1 MLRITSH
8 PVLSGLLL
16 CLSFGTMS
24 SFAAAQ
30 ASVGADLSAPN
41 FSSFSRNNN
50 VVRWEQLVGLI
61 TAQGLS
67 NPVANIAS
75 GTTPWHARN
84 GAAAVDL
91 TNGEAAFFVQGLVL
105 IGGDT
110 SGTNG
115 PVNSVEGALCAML
128 VERIRRLRTPP
139 QFRWTF
145 KAMPSL
151 RDAWEGFR
159 ATCSNPI
166 FLVLNAAKGIWIAT
180 GTVRTIQDVR

>member
-8 PVLSGLLL
+8 PGLSGLLL
-16 CLSFGTMS
+16 CLSFGSMS
-24 SFAAAQ
+24 SFASAQ
-30 ASVGADLSAPN
+30 ASVSADLSAPN

-50 VVRWEQLVGLI
+50 VVRWEQLVRLI
-61 TAQGLS
+61 TAQRLS

-91 TNGEAAFFVQGLVL
+91 TNGEAESFVQGLVL

-115 PVNSVEGALCAML
+115 PVNSVEGHLCAMPGSGTECRQWHL
-128 VERIRRLRTPP
+128 DRHGYSAHNPGRTLSGIRRSTTPET
-139 QFRWTF
+139 R
-145 KAMPSL
+145 
-151 RDAWEGFR
+151 
-159 ATCSNPI
+159 
-166 FLVLNAAKGIWIAT
+166 
-180 GTVRTIQDVR
+180 

>member
-30 ASVGADLSAPN
+30 ASVSADLSAPN

-75 GTTPWHARN
+75 GTTLCTRAMALLQLTLPTARPPSLSK
-84 GAAAVDL
+84 DW
-91 TNGEAAFFVQGLVL
+91 
-105 IGGDT
+105 
-110 SGTNG
+110 SS
-115 PVNSVEGALCAML
+115 SVE
-128 VERIRRLRTPP
+128 TP
-139 QFRWTF
+139 
-145 KAMPSL
+145 
-151 RDAWEGFR
+151 
-159 ATCSNPI
+159 
-166 FLVLNAAKGIWIAT
+166 AAQ
-180 GTVRTIQDVR
+180 TVP

>member
-30 ASVGADLSAPN
+30 ASVSADLSAPN

-50 VVRWEQLVGLI
+50 FVRWEQLVGLI

-75 GTTPWHARN
+75 GTTPRHARN
-84 GAAAVDL
+84 GERRRRAGVVFEEL
-91 TNGEAAFFVQGLVL
+91 EFVG
-105 IGGDT
+105 
-110 SGTNG
+110 
-115 PVNSVEGALCAML
+115 
-128 VERIRRLRTPP
+128 IRCGHV
-139 QFRWTF
+139 
-145 KAMPSL
+145 S
-151 RDAWEGFR
+151 D
-159 ATCSNPI
+159 
-166 FLVLNAAKGIWIAT
+166 
-180 GTVRTIQDVR
+180 

>member
-1 MLRITSH
+1 
-8 PVLSGLLL
+8 
-16 CLSFGTMS
+16 MS

-30 ASVGADLSAPN
+30 ASVSADLSAPN

-75 GTTPWHARN
+75 GTTPWRARN

-115 PVNSVEGALCAML
+115 PVNSVEGALAS
-128 VERIRRLRTPP
+128 V
-139 QFRWTF
+139 
-145 KAMPSL
+145 
-151 RDAWEGFR
+151 
-159 ATCSNPI
+159 
-166 FLVLNAAKGIWIAT
+166 
-180 GTVRTIQDVR
+180 

>member
-1 MLRITSH
+1 MLRINPRT
-8 PVLSGLLL
+8 VLSASLL
-16 CLSFGTMS
+16 CLSFGAMS
-24 SFAAAQ
+24 SFATAQ
-30 ASVGADLSAPN
+30 ASASADSSAAN

-75 GTTPWHARN
+75 GTTPWHVRN

-91 TNGEAAFFVQGLVL
+91 SNGEAAFFVKGLVL

-115 PVNSVEGALCAML
+115 PVNSVEGALVCDAGEADQTVTYTAAVPL
-128 VERIRRLRTPP
+128 DVQGNAEFKGRLENL
-139 QFRWTF
+139 
-145 KAMPSL
+145 SS
-151 RDAWEGFR
+151 

-166 FLVLNAAKGIWIAT
+166 FLVLNAAKGVWIAT
-180 GTVRTIQDVR
+180 GAVRR

>member
-75 GTTPWHARN
+75 GTTPWHVHN

-91 TNGEAAFFVQGLVL
+91 ANGEAAFFVQGLVL

-115 PVNSVEGALCAML
+115 PVNSVEGALVCDAGGTDQTVTYTAAVPL
-128 VERIRRLRTPP
+128 DVQGNAEFKGRLESL
-139 QFRWTF
+139 
-145 KAMPSL
+145 PSS
-151 RDAWEGFR
+151 
-159 ATCSNPI
+159 TCSNPI
-166 FLVLNAAKGIWIAT
+166 FLVLNAAKGVWIAT
-180 GTVRTIQDVR
+180 GAVRR